1 VSNAKAF
8 LAVQEEHG
16 SFDDYLWDFVDG
28 QPIVNGWR
36 STDKIPATT
45 PLSDAVSADLRSRG
59 FRFVGPTICY
69 AHLQAI
75 GLVNDHLTGC
85 FRYGELVAPDAV
97 TKKTKNRQ
105 KK

>member
-1 VSNAKAF
+1 M
-8 LAVQEEHG
+8 QEEHG

-59 FRFVGPTICY
+59 FRFIGPTVCY
-69 AHLQAI
+69 AHLQAV

-85 FRYGELVAPDAV
+85 FRYGELVAPDAGK
-97 TKKTKNRQ
+97 TKKKQ
-105 KK
+105 KQRK